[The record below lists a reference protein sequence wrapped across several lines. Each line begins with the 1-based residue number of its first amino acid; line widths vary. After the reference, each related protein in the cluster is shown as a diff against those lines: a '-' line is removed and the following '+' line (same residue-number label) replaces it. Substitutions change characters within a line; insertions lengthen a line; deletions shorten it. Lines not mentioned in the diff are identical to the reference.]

1 MNLCVQPFCV
11 SAQAAEGCVVGKQ
24 QCSNSTQLSS
34 KLASVPVEIRVL
46 ANESSQFPIL
56 GISDSMLARMQCP
69 GAGWVEGG
77 SILSQPFLSQIEA
90 TALSLSLHFR
100 TTV

>member
-24 QCSNSTQLSS
+24 QCSNSTRLSS
-34 KLASVPVEIRVL
+34 KLASVPVEIRAL

-56 GISDSMLARMQCP
+56 GISDSMLVRTQCP
-69 GAGWVEGG
+69 GVEGG
-77 SILSQPFLSQIEA
+77 SILSQSFLSQIEA
-90 TALSLSLHFR
+90 TALSLSLYFR
-100 TTV
+100 TAV